1 MKIKLN
7 KIKEAIEAVINEQ
20 DLKKGDRISFK
31 SDPKAIWTILG
42 IQGGT
47 YRINQQGERS
57 ISYQPKAF
65 LDNMIATGKASI
77 DQNESINLK
86 EEEDSNNKGYIVA
99 RDLIAK
105 LRATTFRKFNDDEL
119 EEFRKT
125 IANAFDM
132 SLKEGLINEQADY
145 KYLTQVIL
153 DANPKMN
160 VYYSSSSNAVN
171 IGGVGYDKGDLV
183 KNFNQPQGSSGKIK
197 SNFYYANKDPQV
209 TKREVEKL
217 SNGKIKVDIQ
227 KGYGDEPFVVY
238 SITESLNEDKGTLNK
253 IADML
258 DRKFDDLNF
267 DVNEPADRIDVRGS
281 QQDLANFGS
290 KLSGE
295 KIYGYEVF
303 ATDDD
308 DRGEIVR
315 IVKSDSISR
324 GGVNEKKD
332 DRCTRIAKR
341 KYDTWPSAYAS
352 GAVVRCRKG
361 EIWKDLK

>member
-1 MKIKLN
+1 MKF
-7 KIKEAIEAVINEQ
+7 KIVNNVSEQ
-20 DLKKGDRISFK
+20 EGSSFP
-31 SDPKAIWTILG
+31 SPDI
-42 IQGGT
+42 
-47 YRINQQGERS
+47 
-57 ISYQPKAF
+57 
-65 LDNMIATGKASI
+65 
-77 DQNESINLK
+77 
-86 EEEDSNNKGYIVA
+86 NNKGYIAA
-99 RDLIAK
+99 RDLIDRLRSTVFKK
-105 LRATTFRKFNDDEL
+105 LNDDEL

-125 IANAFDM
+125 LADAFDM

-160 VYYSSSSNAVN
+160 VYYSSSRNVVN

-197 SNFYYANKDPQV
+197 NNFYYANKDPQI

-238 SITESLNEDKGTLNK
+238 SITESLQEDEGTLNK
-253 IADML
+253 ISDML
-258 DRKFDDLNF
+258 SRKFDDLNF
-267 DVNEPADRIDVRGS
+267 NVNTQFDRIDVRGS
-281 QQDLANFGS
+281 QQDLMNFGS
-290 KLSGE
+290 ELHGK
-295 KIYGYEVF
+295 KIFDYEVF

-324 GGVNEKKD
+324 GGVNEEMDPKEMKTGTYAGKKVVIHMHGPETEWKVEFIDTGKIVDYIDLMANLKFDDGTTYMDYLKEKKD
-332 DRCTRIAKR
+332 KADRCLRVARR
-341 KYDTWPSAYAS
+341 KMPQSSAYRS
-352 GAVVRCRKG
+352 GLIVKCRKG
-361 EIWKDLK
+361 MIWKKEK